1 MSLFTDMLGLFKH
14 EKKGQPIDSSLQQ
27 GNNFN
32 DMQNAISSSVVPQLP
47 LIERT
52 TQENLG
58 SVVENF
64 SNSETPLA
72 KVNEREY
79 KMITKT
85 QNNFNKA
92 ISDLS
97 RKHKALLLDPPKT
110 GSVMVDWG
118 GNHLMTNC
126 DDYTSKVGPYKS
138 KDGEYLANACH
149 TGTQGVDCNK
159 HFAGSSSVK
168 GWERIACRTGK
179 ELQESRSKQPPSI
192 NNQLSGL
199 YEEVNQKANV
209 LRNQMHSLH
218 AQRQNLTN
226 EASVE
231 QNNCAFKYCNSYPD
245 LKNAFCGGKD
255 CTTSSEASSCFN
267 HWYQYG
273 KKEGRANNPVA
284 CSASSSNQGGLL
296 AQKGTLKDRLEILRQ
311 KENKIRKLEQDG
323 DTLAGELE
331 DNTLQVN
338 SQQLRYMV
346 WFVAA
351 ITLGLVAAKKST
363 Q

>member
-1 MSLFTDMLGLFKH
+1 MSLFTDMLGLFKN
-14 EKKGQPIDSSLQQ
+14 EKKGLIVNSSLQQ

-32 DMQNAISSSVVPQLP
+32 DMQNAISSSVIPQLP

-85 QNNFNKA
+85 EDNFNKA
-92 ISDLS
+92 ISNLS
-97 RKHKALLLDPPKT
+97 RKHKALLLDPPKA
-110 GSVMVDWG
+110 GMYMVDWG

-126 DDYTSKVGPYKS
+126 DDYTSTVGPYKS
-138 KDGEYLANACH
+138 KSGEYLAEACH
-149 TGTQGVDCNK
+149 SGVEGVDCNK
-159 HFAGSSSVK
+159 HYAGSESQK
-168 GWERIACRTGK
+168 DWQRIACRTGK
-179 ELQESRSKQPPSI
+179 ELQESRSKKPQSI

-199 YEEVNQKANV
+199 YNEVNKKASV
-209 LRNQMHSLH
+209 LQNQMHSLH
-218 AQRQNLTN
+218 AQQQSLT
-226 EASVE
+226 S
-231 QNNCAFKYCNSYPD
+231 K
-245 LKNAFCGGKD
+245 KGK
-255 CTTSSEASSCFN
+255 TTN
-267 HWYQYG
+267 T
-273 KKEGRANNPVA
+273 R
-284 CSASSSNQGGLL
+284 
-296 AQKGTLKDRLEILRQ
+296 GTLGDKLELLQQ
-311 KENKIRKLEQDG
+311 KENKIRKLEQGG

-331 DNTLQVN
+331 DNNLQVN

-351 ITLGLVAAKKST
+351 VTLGLVAAKKAT